1 MKQEIENYF
10 TYHAPRPDQI
20 PKYNQLREDAR
31 LFASEIIDLCP
42 DSRERSTAI
51 AKLREV
57 VMWANAA
64 IACNDEEIRECPM
77 ID

>member
-1 MKQEIENYF
+1 MGKEIENYF
-10 TYHAPRPDQI
+10 TYHAPSKDQI
-20 PKYNQLREDAR
+20 PKYNQIREMAR
-31 LFASEIIDLCP
+31 LFAIEIMEACP

-64 IACNDEEIRECPM
+64 IACNDM
-77 ID
+77 K